1 MHCNVKQGRKG
12 RTQGNALIKAAKVI
26 DFSNLLTKNH
36 RETKQENKLLRV
48 QTVKSDNFDISD
60 KLTVSAQIE
69 N

>member
-12 RTQGNALIKAAKVI
+12 RTQGNDLIKAAKVI

-36 RETKQENKLLRV
+36 KETKQENKLLRV